1 MYDIYIYG
9 ETNGEIV
16 RFLIEDLFWVG
27 LSLGCTESSA
37 SEREIQVHM

>member
-1 MYDIYIYG
+1 MIYIYT
-9 ETNGEIV
+9 EKRMEKL